1 MNSAPA
7 EQELPRPDR
16 TLTEQTTLD
25 QFLENI
31 SRISPPMLSRLKVE
45 EITGG
50 VIKAKTLANI
60 DSCPE
65 ADSIQPRIRMGGKVC
80 YSKETFIAF
89 LKRRCET
96 F

>member
-1 MNSAPA
+1 MQNQNA
-7 EQELPRPDR
+7 
-16 TLTEQTTLD
+16 LD
-25 QFLENI
+25 QILENI
-31 SRISPPMLSRLKVE
+31 SRISPPILSRLKIE

-60 DSCPE
+60 DSDSE
-65 ADSIQPRIRMGGKVC
+65 SDSIHPRIRIGGKVC
-80 YSKETFIAF
+80 YSKEALIAF